1 MSYEPLVVY
10 LGNINTR
17 RKVTS
22 GSLEYYYF
30 DIYPPIE
37 IPKYPSGSSEVG
49 LDIFGQEGSESVLV
63 FFEPTHEDLFFRNDY
78 EALENNDENSRRSR
92 KLLKVDRDASQLQP
106 TNFDIILSTLQ
117 PNKKTFLEDEFFA
130 EVQDSNYESL
140 LWKRSRYDGTKYSA
154 IVQGIDPVL
163 YLVSFTGVVFSRDTT
178 KETIRELYRTLPT
191 QQIYFFTPATGGNN
205 GLFYNIDYDNVVVN
219 ESIIFTFETR
229 STITTVFNLKILDTS
244 NGVIYT
250 TDVNGVV
257 TGTEIIDIIPGP

>member
-30 DIYPPIE
+30 DIYPPVE

-49 LDIFGQEGSESVLV
+49 LDIFGQEGSQSVLV

-78 EALENNDENSRRSR
+78 EALENNDKSSRISK

-106 TNFDIILSTLQ
+106 TNFQIILNSLGTGR
-117 PNKKTFLEDEFFA
+117 KAFLEDEFFA

-140 LWKRSRYDGTKYSA
+140 AWSNSRYNGTQYSA

-163 YLVSFTGVVFSRDTT
+163 YLVGFSGVTFNSGST
-178 KETIRELYRTLPT
+178 KETIRELYSTLPT
-191 QQIYFFTPATGGNN
+191 EQIYFFTPATGSNN
-205 GLFYNIDYDNVVVN
+205 GLFYNINYDDIVLNK
-219 ESIIFTFETR
+219 SILFTFENKN
-229 STITTVFNLKILDTS
+229 TITTAYNLKILDTN
-244 NGVIYT
+244 NGSIYS
-250 TDVNGVV
+250 TDINGVV
-257 TGTEIIDIIPGP
+257 KLTETIDI